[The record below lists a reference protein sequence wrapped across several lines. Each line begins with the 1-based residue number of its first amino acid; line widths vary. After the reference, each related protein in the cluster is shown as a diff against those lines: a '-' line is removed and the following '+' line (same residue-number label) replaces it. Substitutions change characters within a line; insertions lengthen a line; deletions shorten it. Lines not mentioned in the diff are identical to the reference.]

1 LPFAGVL
8 PDSSKT
14 ADFVGTVWPTNM
26 QQALLGQ
33 ISPDDMMQAFEKH
46 FNG

>member
-1 LPFAGVL
+1 VL

-14 ADFVGTVWPTNM
+14 ADFVSTVWPTNM

-33 ISPDDMMQAFEKH
+33 ITPDQMMQAIDKQ